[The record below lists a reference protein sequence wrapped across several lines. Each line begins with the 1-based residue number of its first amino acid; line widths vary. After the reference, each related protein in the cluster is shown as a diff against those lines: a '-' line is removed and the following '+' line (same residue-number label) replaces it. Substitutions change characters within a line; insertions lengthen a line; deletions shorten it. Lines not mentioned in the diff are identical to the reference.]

1 MGRQMIWAQSL
12 DGIIGQDGELP
23 WHVPADLARFK
34 AITQGETVIMGR
46 KTWESL
52 PPTVRPLPDRTNLV
66 ISRDEDARF
75 EGALTVSLGILDALN
90 DYIVIGGGEIYT
102 IALNKVD
109 TIHQTLIGVNL
120 AGNAQYETYAPH
132 IPDTFTPI
140 YDSGWLDDG
149 PGTIDYRFITHSRNQ
164 PAAV

>member
-1 MGRQMIWAQSL
+1 MIWAQSL
-12 DGIIGQDGELP
+12 DGIIGQDGEMP
-23 WHVPADLARFK
+23 WHVPADLAHFQ

-52 PPTVRPLPDRTNLV
+52 PPAVRPLPGRTNLV
-66 ISRDEDARF
+66 ISRNEHAHF
-75 EGALTVSLGILDALN
+75 EGAISAPLNILDALD

-120 AGNAQYETYAPH
+120 AGNAQHETYAPH